1 MGVPGPKGDTGI
13 QGVQGARGPKGDKG
27 EQGDIGLTGPIGQ
40 KGDKGDKGDKGEQG
54 DPGESAF
61 LFTVVAKINT
71 VAELPSPSS
80 LARNY
85 AYLVDSGTINSA
97 DDKIYDLYIITG
109 DSPNLMWTNIGP
121 LNGVINTGNVT
132 VNSSPN
138 YVGTSSTILALTSD
152 HGVAVATDTGHW
164 YYWNG
169 SAYVDGG
176 VYQSSEDI
184 ELLKDNIITD
194 ISLVRYEKL
203 STTINAN
210 NYFERL
216 IGTINVES
224 GKKYYATLM
233 ADGDALDIAY
243 YRVRIKQYNSSGTEL
258 TSDDIENNTISS
270 FTTLDDTTTIK
281 FYYRAVQSAETSLY
295 DKTFN
300 IKEFA
305 ISNTEKFYELNKG
318 IYIDDLYNDKG
329 FGNSDVAVY
338 LSDGAEFTYTTDNTS
353 TIKISDILIVKDR
366 SSSYEFTVN
375 DILSLATNA
384 GLTVDTTNKTI
395 KGSVIQFVYNQKTH
409 TIRFDKNLS
418 LKDNDV
424 ILFFHWYASCTIGK
438 LVDYANIK
446 DIDENKLSYFDEEI
460 ETSLNSIR
468 TNMASVGMNG
478 ETFIFITDIHW
489 ESNQKHSPLL
499 IKKILSSTNINK
511 VICGGD
517 LINVGTKE
525 NMIKDMLECIT
536 AYQNNSSPFYCLYG
550 NHDNNGVNQSDPT
563 AKLNNNEI
571 YALMQK
577 QMQNK
582 VIHQESNILNFRI
595 DDEETKTRFICLD
608 TGNYAGALSDRMN
621 SDNYTTFDWLAE
633 CFNTTPLNWNCIV
646 IAHIISEVVGTPTT
660 DATQFLKMCDAY
672 KSKTSVTISN
682 PNRTKSYDFTTA
694 KGSIVAVV
702 GGHVHYDDSW
712 NTSGGIPVI
721 LTDCDSQNTSNTDY
735 PYVQKTITEQAFDVI
750 TIDYVNRNIKCV
762 RVGRGADREFT
773 Y

>member
-27 EQGDIGLTGPIGQ
+27 EQGDIGLTGPTGQ

-80 LARNY
+80 LPRNY

-169 SAYVDGG
+169 SAYADGG
-176 VYQSSEDI
+176 VYQTSEDI
-184 ELLKDNIITD
+184 ELLKDNLISD
-194 ISLVRYEKL
+194 ISLVRYEQI

-216 IGTINVES
+216 IGEINVES

-295 DKTFN
+295 GKTFN

-338 LSDGAEFTYTTDNTS
+338 LNNGAEFTYTTYNTS

-424 ILFFHWYASCTIGK
+424 ILFFHWYVSCTIGK

-446 DIDENKLSYFDEEI
+446 DINANKLSYFDEEI
-460 ETSLNSIR
+460 ETSLNAIR
-468 TNMASVGMNG
+468 TNMSSVGMNG

-517 LINVGTKE
+517 LIDVGTKE

-582 VIHQESNILNFRI
+582 VTHQESNILNFRI

-608 TGNYAGALSDRMN
+608 TGNYAGALLDRMN

-633 CFNTTPLNWNCIV
+633 CFNTTPSNWNCIV

-660 DATQFLKMCDAY
+660 DATQFLNMCDAY
-672 KSKTSVTISN
+672 KSKTRVTISN
-682 PNRTKSYDFTTA
+682 PYRTKSYDFTTA

-721 LTDCDSQNTSNTDY
+721 LTDCDSQNTFNTDY
-735 PYVQKTITEQAFDVI
+735 PYVKTTITEQAFDVI